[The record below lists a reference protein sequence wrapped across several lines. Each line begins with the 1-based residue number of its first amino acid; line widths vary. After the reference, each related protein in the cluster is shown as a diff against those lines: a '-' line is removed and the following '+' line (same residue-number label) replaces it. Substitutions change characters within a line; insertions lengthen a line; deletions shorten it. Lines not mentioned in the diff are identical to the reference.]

1 MMDIQRHPHFD
12 RWMRSVRDKHAISRI
27 VWRLERLADGNFGDF
42 KSLGDGV
49 YELRIDHGPGYRIYY
64 AQRGRVI
71 VVLLCGGD
79 KSSQKRD
86 ILVAKRLAQELKDW
100 PHDFH

>member
-1 MMDIQRHPHFD
+1 MDIRRHPYFD
-12 RWMRSVRDKHAISRI
+12 RWIRSVRDLRAISKI
-27 VWRLERLADGNFGDF
+27 ALRLERLADGNFGDF

-64 AQRGRVI
+64 AQRGSII

-79 KSSQKRD
+79 KSSQQRD
-86 ILVAKRLAQELKDW
+86 IQVAKRLAQDLKDW
-100 PHDFH
+100 PDDFH